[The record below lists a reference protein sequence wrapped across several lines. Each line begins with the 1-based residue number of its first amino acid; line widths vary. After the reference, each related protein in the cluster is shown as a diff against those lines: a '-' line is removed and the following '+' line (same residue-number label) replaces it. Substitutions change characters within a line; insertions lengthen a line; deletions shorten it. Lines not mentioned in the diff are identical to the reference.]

1 MKYDILDDN
10 GDVVGT
16 IIADREFVEANFPL
30 QWVEHVPP
38 EDPLPAKWLLSK
50 RDFKN
55 RFPRAKWNAASIAS
69 QTDPALWD
77 FFESFRLASQI
88 DLQNEEIVMAMA
100 FLSNEQIP
108 PAYRLTEAEVN
119 AVLTVPALPLTTFI

>member
-38 EDPLPAKWLLSK
+38 EDPLPPKWLLSK

-119 AVLTVPALPLTTFI
+119 AVLTVPASPTEAP